1 MPNIKI
7 KDEVLIGTFVG
18 IAILSLLIPIF
29 LSVGLTKFT
38 SLFLYYAIPA
48 TGAITGYVLSGQGNL
63 IKHILPG
70 ETNKKI
76 IEKPQKE
83 QKEDA
88 DSTAN
93 LTGKEVVIRTTDGE
107 TIRGRLRTVGSTF
120 LYLDDLSDKTK
131 HLFIDKDKI
140 KEIGPA

>member
-1 MPNIKI
+1 MF
-7 KDEVLIGTFVG
+7 DEKTKHGMLVGAFVG
-18 IAILSLLIPIF
+18 VAVLSLLIPIF
-29 LSVGLTKFT
+29 LSLGLTRFT
-38 SLFLYYAIPA
+38 SLFLYYSIPV

-63 IKHILPG
+63 IKHILPA
-70 ETNKKI
+70 ETNEKI

-131 HLFIDKDKI
+131 HLFIDKNKI